1 MEGIRIW
8 KFKVRQCII
17 LHASNQLI
25 GFGTYIYAWRHSY
38 ISYATQRSLMKH
50 AAAQTR
56 VLREH
61 GHRRSWGGHKR
72 HLGPKISS
80 MSMQGLLW
88 TLASCCI
95 MQQIPLIVA
104 TTASVST
111 RQKSVLVSSLM
122 SNCQNFVS
130 FPFPPFP
137 TSIENNGLRQNLI
150 VLARSHFFCLIH
162 HSGFSCCFKNVQR
175 RWYEGGSPEK
185 SSCSF
190 GFCSSTPNPPPP
202 PNLDNLYH
210 FFLTPMCP
218 KIWAGVSPF
227 PN

>member
-1 MEGIRIW
+1 MDIIRKEVSDCLHLLFCITIEDWYLMTLSAPKFGATLLSTHQYRPPIFFLMEGIRIW

-95 MQQIPLIVA
+95 MQLIPFIVA
-104 TTASVST
+104 TAASVST
-111 RQKSVLVSSLM
+111 
-122 SNCQNFVS
+122 
-130 FPFPPFP
+130 
-137 TSIENNGLRQNLI
+137 
-150 VLARSHFFCLIH
+150 H
-162 HSGFSCCFKNVQR
+162 
-175 RWYEGGSPEK
+175 
-185 SSCSF
+185 
-190 GFCSSTPNPPPP
+190 
-202 PNLDNLYH
+202 
-210 FFLTPMCP
+210 
-218 KIWAGVSPF
+218 
-227 PN
+227 